1 MIKTKIKSPTFSDER
16 LAKCRGYKLT
26 KEDIKKKEDEMDNFD
41 LEMQFEYNNLKIKKM
56 GDLRKL
62 VSTFENTKQ
71 IEEIEDLIEDSD
83 YYYIFNWY
91 LKNYV
96 F

>member
-1 MIKTKIKSPTFSDER
+1 
-16 LAKCRGYKLT
+16 
-26 KEDIKKKEDEMDNFD
+26 
-41 LEMQFEYNNLKIKKM
+41 M